1 MQAALIHAFD
11 KPPQY
16 GSFAEPVPQT
26 GEQRVRVKAAA
37 LYHLVRGIAQGTH
50 YGSSGEL
57 PIVPG
62 VDGVGLLDDGR
73 RVYFASARS
82 PYGTM
87 AEYSLAKPPLF
98 LPVPEALSDAMAAG
112 LANPGMSSWAAL
124 TARAKLVAGESVMV
138 LGATGCAGQL
148 AVQIAKRLGARHVV
162 AVGRNMAALNGLKA
176 LGADAVLALDVATES
191 SRSAMVEAYRAH
203 LKDYG
208 VNVVL
213 DYLWGVPAQCLLEAV
228 AQKGLKTSAPR
239 IRYVQ
244 IGGIAGPTLP
254 LAASILRSSGLE
266 LLGSGFGSASREQ
279 LAESIEALFA
289 SAAAEPFHFAIE
301 TAPLSEI
308 ASLWN
313 EPLGLKRLVFEV

>member
-1 MQAALIHAFD
+1 MHAALVRAFNE
-11 KPPQY
+11 PPQY
-16 GSFAEPVPQT
+16 GSFAEPVPQA
-26 GEQRVRVKAAA
+26 GEHRIRVQAAA
-37 LYHLVRGIAQGTH
+37 LYHLVRGLAQGTH

-87 AEYSLAKPPLF
+87 AEYSLAKPPLC
-98 LPVPEALSDAMAAG
+98 LPVPDALSSTMAAG
-112 LANPGMSSWAAL
+112 LANPGMSSWVAL
-124 TARAKLVAGESVMV
+124 TVRARLVAGESVMV

-162 AVGRNMAALNGLKA
+162 AVGRNAEALGGLKA

-191 SRSAMVEAYRAH
+191 GRRAMVEAYRAH

-208 VNVVL
+208 INVVL

-228 AQKGLKTSAPR
+228 AQKGLETSAPR

-279 LAESIEALFA
+279 MAESITGLFA
-289 SAAAEPFHFAIE
+289 SAAAKPFPFAIQ
-301 TAPLSEI
+301 TAPLSEV
-308 ASLWN
+308 ASQWS
-313 EPLGLKRLVFEV
+313 EPMGLKRLVFEI